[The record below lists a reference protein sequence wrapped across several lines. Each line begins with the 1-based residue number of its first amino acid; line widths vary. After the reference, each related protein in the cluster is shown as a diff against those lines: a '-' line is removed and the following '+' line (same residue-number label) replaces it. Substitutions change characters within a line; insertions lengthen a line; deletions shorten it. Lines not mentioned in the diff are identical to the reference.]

1 MLEKNQIENLE
12 TPVEYVDLPT
22 IKKIFRIIP
31 LKQSFSILRYPI
43 GRYSLLHFEIP
54 PNMQKKTLKDMR
66 HLYKSI
72 KKALSL
78 RFNGL
83 GRNSQIDITLLFIE
97 EIFPVISNELTR
109 KTEGI
114 ALHYYK
120 TAMRIS
126 ILDYIFKKYPSV
138 LEATINISDEDLSL
152 FCIITYAKE
161 IDRLNKEEIQ
171 RSTEF
176 IVTCK
181 KQSFEII
188 CICRNMIHK
197 ILNKL

>member
-1 MLEKNQIENLE
+1 MLENSQLKNIE
-12 TPVEYVDLPT
+12 TPVEYIDVST
-22 IKKIFRIIP
+22 IKKIFSIIS
-31 LKQSFSILRYPI
+31 LKQSFSVLRYPM

-54 PNMQKKTLKDMR
+54 PNMQKDIFKDMK

-72 KKALSL
+72 KSLLSL
-78 RFNGL
+78 RFSTL
-83 GRNSQIDITLLFIE
+83 GRNAKIDIVSLFIE
-97 EIFPVISNELTR
+97 EIFPLIGHELNR
-109 KTEGI
+109 KKEGI

-138 LEATINISDEDLSL
+138 LEATINISDEDPFL

-188 CICRNMIHK
+188 CICRNILHK
-197 ILNKL
+197 ILKKI